1 MNWICD
7 GKDKKSRN
15 CNFSSEEKCDMI
27 YSEEV
32 ALRVKGNLQESLK
45 EIFGKSGD
53 ISNQNG

>member
-1 MNWICD
+1 
-7 GKDKKSRN
+7 
-15 CNFSSEEKCDMI
+15 MI

-32 ALRVKGNLQESLK
+32 ALRIKGNLQESLK